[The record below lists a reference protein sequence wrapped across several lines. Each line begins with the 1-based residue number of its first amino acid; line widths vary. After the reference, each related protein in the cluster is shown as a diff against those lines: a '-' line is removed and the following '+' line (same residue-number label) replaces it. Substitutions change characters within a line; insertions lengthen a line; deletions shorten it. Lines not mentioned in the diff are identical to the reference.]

1 MPDLHQG
8 YGFPIGGVAAFHA
21 KTGVVSPGGV
31 GYDINCGVRLLATTL
46 PRDALGERVL
56 DRLMAQL
63 FERIPAGIG
72 RNRSGYSLRDGEL
85 DEVLRDG
92 AGWAIRRG
100 WGTTADSDHTED
112 KGCLRG
118 ADPDA
123 VSQRAKERGLPQL
136 GSLGSGNHFLELGY
150 VDTIFHPEAAAAFG
164 LAPGQVVICLHT
176 GSRGLGYQVCSDS
189 LEEALQVGE
198 KLGLGI
204 PTRELASVP
213 IESPAGKRY
222 LGAMGA
228 AANFAFANRQV
239 LTHEIRSVLG
249 EVLPGTRV
257 SVIYDVC
264 HNIAKFEELPRGGHQ
279 QRVCIHRKG
288 ATRAYPA
295 GHPAVPAPYRSVGQP
310 FLVPGDMGRYSY
322 VLVGLPGALAR
333 SFGSACHGA
342 GREMSRAQ
350 AKKLGR
356 GRSVERELAQ
366 QGIHVR
372 CAGRQTLWEEMPA
385 AYKDVAEVV
394 RATEAAQLATA
405 VARLRPIG
413 VIKG

>member
-1 MPDLHQG
+1 
-8 YGFPIGGVAAFHA
+8 
-21 KTGVVSPGGV
+21 
-31 GYDINCGVRLLATTL
+31 
-46 PRDALGERVL
+46 
-56 DRLMAQL
+56 
-63 FERIPAGIG
+63 
-72 RNRSGYSLRDGEL
+72 
-85 DEVLRDG
+85 
-92 AGWAIRRG
+92 
-100 WGTTADSDHTED
+100 
-112 KGCLRG
+112 
-118 ADPDA
+118 
-123 VSQRAKERGLPQL
+123 
-136 GSLGSGNHFLELGY
+136 
-150 VDTIFHPEAAAAFG
+150 
-164 LAPGQVVICLHT
+164 
-176 GSRGLGYQVCSDS
+176 
-189 LEEALQVGE
+189 
-198 KLGLGI
+198 
-204 PTRELASVP
+204 
-213 IESPAGKRY
+213 
-222 LGAMGA
+222 MGA

-310 FLVPGDMGRYSY
+310 ILVPGDMGRYSY